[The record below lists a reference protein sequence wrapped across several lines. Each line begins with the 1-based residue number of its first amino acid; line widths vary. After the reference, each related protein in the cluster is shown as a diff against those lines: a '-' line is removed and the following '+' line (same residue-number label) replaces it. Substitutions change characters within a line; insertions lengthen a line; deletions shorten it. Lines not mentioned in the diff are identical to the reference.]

1 MRLKLCV
8 TNDEHTGAR
17 FQMVALAD
25 LVGEPGGCCSRI
37 EMTNRPAILLI
48 QLLAASKQSPVME

>member
-17 FQMVALAD
+17 FQMLALAD
-25 LVGEPGGCCSRI
+25 LVGEPEG
-37 EMTNRPAILLI
+37 LLF
-48 QLLAASKQSPVME
+48 PYRDD